1 MLINNKIMTVKKL
14 KELLDQF
21 ADDEKIMI
29 ANYSE
34 EDADGNMP
42 LHEIQGAEY
51 PEDGGNFI
59 VIHFDS

>member
-1 MLINNKIMTVKKL
+1 MTVKKL